1 MPLALTGLLKQTTI
15 HMAAR
20 GRHRCGPLEDEMS
33 QPTVTTISKMEARA
47 ERAMVATKDPHAT
60 RAGLELLRA
69 GGNAVDAA
77 VAACFANG
85 VVEPNSATIGGGGYI
100 VYQMGDQ
107 GGVVGGHMPAP
118 LSAEPT
124 MFSLT
129 GGSATGPFGWAE
141 VEGDANLQ
149 GAMSIGVPGVVA
161 AMCEAHRLFGRVP
174 LPEVVAPAVR
184 LARDGFTPG
193 WHNLYAFGLL
203 SDMLFR
209 HAELSRILMPG
220 GKMPAGD
227 NLRPGNLCQPDLADT
242 METIGREGADAFYRG
257 DLAKVIVEG
266 IRAEGGILA
275 AEDLAAYRP
284 FVWERGMEID
294 YRGLTVR
301 VPPHATAGVTT
312 AMTLKLLAG
321 FDLPAMG
328 HNSVESLHA
337 FISSARMAYA
347 DRYVYLA
354 DPATVDVPWKGL
366 LSDAY
371 SDRRRAE
378 IGAVAPRVW
387 SAGDPWVEEG
397 RRPERVFAP
406 SAPALDDGTTHLC
419 VIDEEGNAVSFTNT
433 VGGGFGSGVVPR
445 GTGVLMNNGMMWFD
459 PIPGRVN
466 SILPGRW
473 PLNNA
478 APALVLG
485 RDGTCIAVGVTGG
498 RRITNAVSQLV
509 SNMVDFGMGP
519 QQAIDAP
526 RVDCS
531 TPRTSVPVELDVDVR
546 SRLEERG
553 HQLTVMGP
561 EYAITGFA
569 NFGSPVA
576 VVRPSTGD
584 ITAGVDTFHAAHAEG
599 Y

>member
-1 MPLALTGLLKQTTI
+1 
-15 HMAAR
+15 
-20 GRHRCGPLEDEMS
+20 MS
-33 QPTVTTISKMEARA
+33 QPTVTTISKAEARA
-47 ERAMVATKDPHAT
+47 EIAMVATKDPHAT
-60 RAGLELLRA
+60 EAGLELLRA

-77 VAACFANG
+77 IAACFASG

-100 VYQMGDQ
+100 VYQMGNE
-107 GGVVGGHMPAP
+107 GGVIGGHMPAP
-118 LSAEPT
+118 ASAEPD
-124 MFSLT
+124 MFKLT
-129 GGSATGPFGWAE
+129 GKSATGPFGWAE
-141 VEGDANLQ
+141 VEGDVNIQ
-149 GAMSIGVPGVVA
+149 GALSINVPGVVA

-174 LPEVVAPAVR
+174 LTEVVAPAVE

-203 SDMLFR
+203 SDMLHR
-209 HAELSRILMPG
+209 YSELGRIFMPG
-220 GKMPAGD
+220 GSMPAGD
-227 NLRPGNLCQPDLADT
+227 NSRPGILRQPDLADT
-242 METIGREGADAFYRG
+242 METIGSEGAAAFYRG
-257 DLAKVIVEG
+257 DVARAIVEG
-266 IRAEGGILA
+266 VRAEGGVLTL
-275 AEDLAAYRP
+275 EDLAAYRP
-284 FVWERGMEID
+284 FVWEGGMEID
-294 YRGLTVR
+294 YRGRKVR
-301 VPPHATAGVTT
+301 VPPHATAGATT

-321 FDLPAMG
+321 FGLPAMG
-328 HNSVESLHA
+328 HNSVESLHT
-337 FISSARMAYA
+337 FISAARMAYA
-347 DRYVYLA
+347 DRYAYLS

-371 SDRRRAE
+371 ADRRRAE
-378 IGAVAPRVW
+378 IGVLAPQVW
-387 SAGDPWVEEG
+387 AAGDPWVDEG
-397 RRPERVFAP
+397 RRPERAYPP

-433 VGGGFGSGVVPR
+433 VGSGFGSGIVPL
-445 GTGVLMNNGMMWFD
+445 GTGVVMNNGMMWFD
-459 PIPGRVN
+459 PIPGRIN
-466 SILPGRW
+466 SVLPGRW

-478 APALVLG
+478 TPALVLS
-485 RDGTCIAVGVTGG
+485 RDGSCIAVGVTGG

-531 TPRTSVPVELDVDVR
+531 TPRTSVPVQLDADVR
-546 SRLEERG
+546 QGLQELG

-576 VVRPSTGD
+576 IMRPPTGD
-584 ITAGVDTFHAAHAEG
+584 ITAGVDTFHAAYAEG